1 MKKSRI
7 TISIVLI
14 AAFLLTAC
22 SAQSTDQNSTAQSV
36 VESTEP
42 SDTNIIYG
50 NVTAIDG
57 STITLALGTLNQDT
71 APSGDGQTEAQPSEN
86 RQNDGG
92 QPPMPSGQPADMP
105 SGQPADMPSG
115 DGQPSML
122 TLTGETIAITVTNEN
137 VITTPEF
144 NANQPDSQVGQQTSQ
159 PSAQKTGLAA
169 IQAGS
174 VLKIVYASDNETI
187 QSITV
192 INGFGGGFPGGS
204 NRGNANSAPSAS
216 AS

>member
-22 SAQSTDQNSTAQSV
+22 SAQTSDENSAAQSAA
-36 VESTEP
+36 SGDA
-42 SDTNIIYG
+42 SNDANAIYG

-57 STITLALGTLNQDT
+57 STITLALGTLNQD
-71 APSGDGQTEAQPSEN
+71 AVPDGDGQPGVQPSGD
-86 RQNDGG
+86 RQNGGG
-92 QPPMPSGQPADMP
+92 QLADMP
-105 SGQPADMPSG
+105 SGQPAGMPSG
-115 DGQPSML
+115 GGQPSML
-122 TLTGETIAITVTNEN
+122 TLTGETIAITVTDEN

-144 NANQPDSQVGQQTSQ
+144 NANQPDSQVSRQTSQ

-169 IQAGS
+169 IQTGS
-174 VLKIVYASDNETI
+174 MLKIVYASDNETI

-192 INGFGGGFPGGS
+192 INGLGGGFPGGS
-204 NRGNANSAPSAS
+204 NRGNADSAPSAS

>member
-1 MKKSRI
+1 MKKIRFI
-7 TISIVLI
+7 LMIVLA
-14 AAFLLTAC
+14 AAFVFTAC
-22 SAQSTDQNSTAQSV
+22 SAQTSDENSAAQSAA
-36 VESTEP
+36 SGDA
-42 SDTNIIYG
+42 SNDANAIYG

-57 STITLALGTLNQDT
+57 STITLALGTLNQD
-71 APSGDGQTEAQPSEN
+71 AVPDGDGQPGAQPSGDGQ
-86 RQNDGG
+86 NDDGP
-92 QPPMPSGQPADMP
+92 PPMPSGQPSGIP
-105 SGQPADMPSG
+105 SGG
-115 DGQPSML
+115 EQPSML
-122 TLTGETIAITVTNEN
+122 TLTGETIAITVTDEN
-137 VITTPEF
+137 VINTPEF
-144 NANQPDSQVGQQTSQ
+144 NANQPDSQESRQSSQ

-192 INGFGGGFPGGS
+192 MNGFGGGFPGGS